1 MLSLIK
7 AEQPDGKIKA
17 VPKLNFEDMK
27 QTLYPTVNHNVPH
40 CSNVSAV
47 NNAYRLLVVS
57 SLAFSLYIKI

>member
-40 CSNVSAV
+40 CVSAV